1 MIPLG
6 TKQTKATFEL
16 SGLKT
21 FHALLMVCVVFVGLN
36 IRQSLTIDTSL
47 TVELF
52 QPEKTT
58 VKQNKP
64 PPHSKSICYPAT
76 MEQLRSWDF
85 SISPKRVGLRLNQ
98 NQSVPERNGGI
109 LHGRRK
115 KSLRMVSTKRTSKTS
130 ILVTSQKQYYGMS
143 HFPFYRR

>member
-21 FHALLMVCVVFVGLN
+21 FHALLMVCVVFVGLKN

-64 PPHSKSICYPAT
+64 PPIRNRFAILQQWNNYGVG
-76 MEQLRSWDF
+76 
-85 SISPKRVGLRLNQ
+85 ISPYPQ
-98 NQSVPERNGGI
+98 NGWV
-109 LHGRRK
+109 
-115 KSLRMVSTKRTSKTS
+115 
-130 ILVTSQKQYYGMS
+130 
-143 HFPFYRR
+143 FD